1 MSPDP
6 PYGRTIAKIVMTVT
20 ALSRASRGPT
30 ASTPGPAAPSD
41 PRGGAMRL
49 ADLMPRQ
56 WDRPRRFE
64 REVDPMACCPL
75 WGRVTAALHQPTV
88 AKNRAGTPSAP
99 TNFTK
104 AA

>member
-20 ALSRASRGPT
+20 ALRRASRGPT
-30 ASTPGPAAPSD
+30 ASTPGPAASD

-49 ADLMPRQ
+49 ADLMP
-56 WDRPRRFE
+56 DNGTGLARFE

-75 WGRVTAALHQPTV
+75 WGRVTAALHQSTV